1 MNNYH
6 HSNHCGARI
15 LAAAFTL
22 GLIGL
27 SGQTLAQSQVID
39 STSTGDKV
47 HMTIRPLRVQ
57 SELDT
62 ITAHIN
68 ELNSSVGSLHA
79 VATSGDYSDLENTPT
94 SVTSFTD
101 VSSAGSGEII
111 TSAERTKLT
120 GIASNAE
127 VNVNA
132 DWTATTGDA
141 QILNKPTLATVAT
154 SGAYSDLS
162 GTPTSV
168 TDFTDVSNAGSGQI
182 ITGAERTKLTG
193 IASNAE
199 VNVNAD
205 WTATTGDAQ
214 ILNKPT
220 SVTTFSDVTSAGSGS
235 IITTAERTAF
245 VALMNVVDSLNCTW
259 LKYAGEMYQLVRIGQ
274 DCWFADNLRADHF
287 SDGTPITDNLT
298 GAGWAGATA
307 PATTVHDYSGPD
319 EEENRRNY
327 GRLYNGYT
335 VTSTSPICPG
345 GWRLPSDADWMSLEQ
360 SLGMD
365 AADAANSGERGTD
378 EGETLKSSPTDYL
391 DWDGTN
397 SVGFTAVPS
406 GGITTAGAEVNKD
419 TKGYWWS
426 STVNTDNGK
435 IWWRSLDTGISTIG
449 RSDAQNTAGASIRCI
464 RGAAPL

>member
-1 MNNYH
+1 M
-6 HSNHCGARI
+6 
-15 LAAAFTL
+15 
-22 GLIGL
+22 
-27 SGQTLAQSQVID
+27 
-39 STSTGDKV
+39 
-47 HMTIRPLRVQ
+47 
-57 SELDT
+57 
-62 ITAHIN
+62 
-68 ELNSSVGSLHA
+68 
-79 VATSGDYSDLENTPT
+79 
-94 SVTSFTD
+94 
-101 VSSAGSGEII
+101 
-111 TSAERTKLT
+111 
-120 GIASNAE
+120 
-127 VNVNA
+127 
-132 DWTATTGDA
+132 
-141 QILNKPTLATVAT
+141 
-154 SGAYSDLS
+154 
-162 GTPTSV
+162 
-168 TDFTDVSNAGSGQI
+168 
-182 ITGAERTKLTG
+182 
-193 IASNAE
+193 
-199 VNVNAD
+199 NVNAD

-235 IITTAERTAF
+235 IITTAERAAF

-335 VTSTSPICPG
+335 ATSTSPICPG

-378 EGETLKSSPTDYL
+378 EGETMKSSPTDYL

-464 RGAAPL
+464 RGAGPM